1 MTRLITRLRQPSL
14 TRRLL
19 IGVGAPLLLLLI
31 VIALLG
37 YKSARFEIDEVYDAQ
52 LVTAASFLRYYGG
65 DMRNPP
71 HRGIGVTAPNLD
83 RRSRAGLEEYTRWR
97 RFRVWRNGQL
107 VLASANGVTREAPL
121 PPGYHNVSEGGETW
135 RFFTLDVPE
144 TGEVIEAGE
153 NVRAREELINSIFWG
168 LILPLTVALPLM
180 ALVIWRG
187 IVWGLKDLRGFAA
200 SVEERSAEN
209 LEPLDAGA
217 APAELQTVSGSINT
231 LLKRLETSLDQER
244 LFTDNAAH
252 ELRTPLAVLRA
263 QTEVLNGARNAGER
277 RTALAELQKGVDR
290 AARLMDQLLTLARLR
305 QRVLPTGEAVLREAV
320 ASAMRDLYLE
330 AEKRAIGFHIT
341 GASDLSAQVNPLL
354 LGVVLRNLIDNAI
367 KYAPEGSD
375 IDIAVT
381 ANSIEIRDRGPGIPE
396 DERENVFARFY
407 RLKGTQASGSGLGLA
422 IARIA
427 ASQAGCRIALF
438 TPPDGPGL
446 GVRIAFSSADFI

>member
-1 MTRLITRLRQPSL
+1 
-14 TRRLL
+14 
-19 IGVGAPLLLLLI
+19 
-31 VIALLG
+31 
-37 YKSARFEIDEVYDAQ
+37 
-52 LVTAASFLRYYGG
+52 
-65 DMRNPP
+65 
-71 HRGIGVTAPNLD
+71 
-83 RRSRAGLEEYTRWR
+83 
-97 RFRVWRNGQL
+97 
-107 VLASANGVTREAPL
+107 
-121 PPGYHNVSEGGETW
+121 
-135 RFFTLDVPE
+135 
-144 TGEVIEAGE
+144 
-153 NVRAREELINSIFWG
+153 
-168 LILPLTVALPLM
+168 
-180 ALVIWRG
+180 
-187 IVWGLKDLRGFAA
+187 
-200 SVEERSAEN
+200 
-209 LEPLDAGA
+209 
-217 APAELQTVSGSINT
+217 
-231 LLKRLETSLDQER
+231 
-244 LFTDNAAH
+244 
-252 ELRTPLAVLRA
+252 
-263 QTEVLNGARNAGER
+263 
-277 RTALAELQKGVDR
+277 
-290 AARLMDQLLTLARLR
+290 
-305 QRVLPTGEAVLREAV
+305 LPTGEAVLREAV